1 MLRWWSKYMYIE
13 TTAIKAIINNTSMT
27 FEINFAGKGNQFPN
41 NFQIFSI
48 KIPRQLVTG
57 TIVKPIK

>member
-1 MLRWWSKYMYIE
+1 
-13 TTAIKAIINNTSMT
+13 MT
-27 FEINFAGKGNQFPN
+27 FEIDFAGKGNQFPN

-57 TIVKPIK
+57 TIVKPIIVQMATVKYLKLKRK